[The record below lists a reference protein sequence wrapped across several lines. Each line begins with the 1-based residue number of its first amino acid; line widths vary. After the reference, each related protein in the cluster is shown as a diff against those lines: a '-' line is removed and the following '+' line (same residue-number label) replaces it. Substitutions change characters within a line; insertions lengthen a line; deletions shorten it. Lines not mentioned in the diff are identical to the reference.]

1 MKKYARY
8 WVPIVILLVLAA
20 FFQFAMIGYRFLP
33 VCFGGAA
40 ALILCYMLLRL
51 LSAKHEKAASALRG
65 FLNVCVVIGFLAV
78 FVTEGYVVAERIN
91 ARPGETRERY
101 AVVLGAGVNGTVP
114 SRALRVRLD
123 TALKFANE
131 NPDAVLVLSGG
142 QGAGE
147 DISEARCMFTW
158 LTARGVDA
166 SRLIL
171 EDRSTSTEENLTF
184 ARRVLAE
191 LGAKNENAT
200 VITGGY
206 HIARARLMAADL
218 GYPSTTARAAYSGYP
233 VLELNY
239 YLREVPAIWW
249 YLLTR

>member
-1 MKKYARY
+1 MKKTARY
-8 WVPIVILLVLAA
+8 LIPIVILLVLAV

-33 VCFGGAA
+33 VCFVGAA
-40 ALILCYMLLRL
+40 ALIFCYMLLRL
-51 LSAKHEKAASALRG
+51 LSARHKKTAAALRG
-65 FLNVCVVIGFLAV
+65 FLNVCVVLGFLAV

-91 ARPGETRERY
+91 ARPGETEERY

-114 SRALRVRLD
+114 SRALRVRLE
-123 TALKFANE
+123 TALKFARE

-147 DISEARCMFTW
+147 DISEAQCMFAW
-158 LTARGVDA
+158 LTAQGVDA
-166 SRLIL
+166 ARLIL
-171 EDRSTSTEENLTF
+171 EDQSTSTEENLTF
-184 ARRVLAE
+184 SRRKLTE
-191 LGAKNENAT
+191 LGAEQENVT

-239 YLREVPAIWW
+239 YLREAPAIWW

>member
-1 MKKYARY
+1 MKKTARY
-8 WVPIVILLVLAA
+8 LIPIVILLVLAA
-20 FFQFAMIGYRFLP
+20 FFQFAMIGYRFLS
-33 VCFGGAA
+33 VCFVGAA
-40 ALILCYMLLRL
+40 ALIFCYMLLRL
-51 LSAKHEKAASALRG
+51 LSARHKKAAAALRG
-65 FLNVCVVIGFLAV
+65 FLNVCVVLGFLAV

-91 ARPGETRERY
+91 ARPGETEERY

-114 SRALRVRLD
+114 SRALRVRLE
-123 TALKFANE
+123 TALKFARE

-147 DISEARCMFTW
+147 DISEAQCMFTW
-158 LTARGVDA
+158 LTGQGVDA
-166 SRLIL
+166 ARLIL
-171 EDRSTSTEENLTF
+171 EDQSTSTEENLTF
-184 ARRVLAE
+184 SRRKLTE
-191 LGAKNENAT
+191 LGAEQKNVT

-249 YLLTR
+249 YLLRR

>member
-1 MKKYARY
+1 MKKFARY

-51 LSAKHEKAASALRG
+51 LSVKHKKAASALRA

-91 ARPGETRERY
+91 ARPGETPERY

-158 LTARGVDA
+158 LTDRGVDA
-166 SRLIL
+166 SRLVL
-171 EDRSTSTEENLTF
+171 EDRST
-184 ARRVLAE
+184 RRVLAE
-191 LGAKNENAT
+191 LGAENENVT